1 MKKLWYRIY
10 NTIKKFIR
18 SFNDPMGGINFDND
32 VQPEIEKAITK
43 GRTGTSKS
51 ADAKTGKKAR
61 QR

>member
-32 VQPEIEKAITK
+32 VQPEIEKAIAK
-43 GRTGTSKS
+43 GRAGSAKS